1 MRTSL
6 GRLGA
11 MSRHDLRILV
21 NDPMPLILLTIM
33 PLASMAFFKTSMGAA
48 LAQSGYFH
56 ANGSEQVVPGFAVLS
71 GFFIPSFIGL
81 AFFKEHGWYT
91 WQRLQTTRLHRWEIV
106 VGKLAPWA
114 LIGLIHQTLVFAI
127 GYALF
132 GFSSRGPEIGLVVLV
147 VLLVMFL
154 LAFGL
159 FLVTVAHTIQQVSAY
174 GTLGSVLLAGLGGAL
189 TPVRDL
195 PRWAQHIAPAT
206 PTYWAMRGFRSVIL
220 DGRGLSG
227 VLLPGAIL
235 IAASLV
241 CVGFAARR
249 FRFDDTKLSWT
260 T

>member
-1 MRTSL
+1 MGGSWDRI
-6 GRLGA
+6 RA
-11 MSRHDLRILV
+11 MSRHDFRVLI
-21 NDPMPLILLTIM
+21 NDPMPLVLLSVM

-48 LAQSGYFH
+48 LFQAGYAH

-91 WQRLQTTRLHRWEIV
+91 WERLQTTRLRQWEIV

-114 LIGLIHQTLVFAI
+114 VIGLVHQASVFLI

-132 GFSSRGPEIGLVVLV
+132 GLRVRGAVIAIALLVVFLV
-147 VLLVMFL
+147 LFL

-159 FLVTVAHTIQQVSAY
+159 CLVTLAHTIQQVSAY

-195 PRWAQHIAPAT
+195 PVWAQRIAPGA

-220 DGRGLSG
+220 DGRGISG
-227 VLLPGAIL
+227 VLLPCAVL
-235 IAASLV
+235 AAASGV
-241 CVGFAARR
+241 CGAVAFTR
-249 FRFDDTKLSWT
+249 FRFDDAKLSWT